1 MLVDQHGVGAS
12 PGSAA
17 AAAETS
23 SQDIR
28 RLLNRTRED
37 YECESGRVS
46 RTLKSWG
53 VQVQLD
59 CEFVGLTEANNGPVN
74 GQINVAH
81 DRVTVT
87 CGATTVAEATGP
99 VVIIDARSKLEWVPY
114 REEMQKLA
122 HWPACSEKPLS
133 VYGNSFTAYGSL
145 PISLLLGATVET
157 KSRSAWG
164 DPHAGTAAQ
173 LTTRGQRRL
182 TDMFKSLN
190 GEKLVRTYADKQ
202 LWDASH
208 ASSHAD
214 AIRLM
219 CDELQNISHQANKS
233 CDMFYDSTMHGET
246 AWCNASMSPDC
257 NTSWAPLLDEI
268 CPQENCPHEICPR
281 SYHPDLEPVAC
292 IAKKNLTTVAQSRKD
307 SLFFLGRNGPN
318 FGFPDE
324 ATSAVYLGEQ
334 VKMTSYT
341 KGMAY
346 VHVGYTAA
354 TSDGDERVAQLY
366 LLQALIDGAFDKIV
380 LDTNNTDSCYLCG
393 LLGYKSSGN
402 QTAADMLR
410 NSFSKRL
417 VGLWNDINKS
427 KSCGE
432 IKSFFIIHPKKGRT
446 TTAVIDREAERCFL
460 EHGRPLIGV
469 DDLLH
474 GRGFN
479 WANKENER
487 PKPTVVNKNLF
498 QWYGYPD
505 FGSLGNVPL
514 FEFAPS
520 SSDWKCTNW
529 SSCESEHDVMTIEV
543 DLYEY
548 VPRQEMR
555 TAQRYVEGW
564 KVDAKDKPFFNFSL
578 TAYVQR
584 MVHGIPCCK
593 LVGVETDLGSY
604 TGLLDM
610 VEPFVDTTCE
620 SIREALHNYAVN
632 IGTWREQAVLE
643 LMQKVVDQIPP
654 PWPSS
659 SPSQPPSQPSSPSPS
674 PQSSWLASA
683 LASASAAI
691 GVNGLVNGG
700 GE

>member
-1 MLVDQHGVGAS
+1 MRHVL
-12 PGSAA
+12 
-17 AAAETS
+17 
-23 SQDIR
+23 
-28 RLLNRTRED
+28 RL
-37 YECESGRVS
+37 
-46 RTLKSWG
+46 
-53 VQVQLD
+53 
-59 CEFVGLTEANNGPVN
+59 
-74 GQINVAH
+74 H
-81 DRVTVT
+81 
-87 CGATTVAEATGP
+87 
-99 VVIIDARSKLEWVPY
+99 
-114 REEMQKLA
+114 
-122 HWPACSEKPLS
+122 H
-133 VYGNSFTAYGSL
+133 
-145 PISLLLGATVET
+145 
-157 KSRSAWG
+157 
-164 DPHAGTAAQ
+164 
-173 LTTRGQRRL
+173 
-182 TDMFKSLN
+182 
-190 GEKLVRTYADKQ
+190 
-202 LWDASH
+202 
-208 ASSHAD
+208 
-214 AIRLM
+214 
-219 CDELQNISHQANKS
+219 
-233 CDMFYDSTMHGET
+233 

-292 IAKKNLTTVAQSRKD
+292 IAKENLTTVAQSRRD
-307 SLFFLGRNGPN
+307 SLFFLGRSGPN
-318 FGFPDE
+318 SGFPDKV
-324 ATSAVYLGEQ
+324 TSAVYLGKQ
-334 VKMTSYT
+334 VNMTSYT

-346 VHVGYTAA
+346 VHVGYAAA

-366 LLQALIDGAFDKIV
+366 LLQALVDGAFDKIA
-380 LDTNNTDSCYLCG
+380 LDRKKSPDDHHTEACYLCG

-402 QTAADMLR
+402 QTAADMLQE
-410 NSFSKRL
+410 SFSNRL
-417 VGLWNDINKS
+417 VGLRNDINKS
-427 KSCGE
+427 CGE
-432 IKSFFIIHPKKGRT
+432 VKSFFIQPQPKENRCFNST
-446 TTAVIDREAERCFL
+446 TKENRCPAIIDRAAERCFL

-469 DDLLH
+469 EDLLY
-474 GRGFN
+474 GRGFK

-514 FEFAPS
+514 VEFAPS

-564 KVDAKDKPFFNFSL
+564 KVDAKDKPLFNFSL

-584 MVHGIPCCK
+584 MVDGIPCCK

-610 VEPFVDTTCE
+610 VEPFVDTTCA

-654 PWPSS
+654 PSSPSPS
-659 SPSQPPSQPSSPSPS
+659 QSPSQPPSQPPPPSPSPS